1 MCDGQQR
8 GIDPLA
14 QVICISKQVDAQ
26 KIKQNDAA
34 YCLVDT
40 NLGFIQASV
49 TGKISASQIRQEHV
63 GIILKNF
70 MHYLTSP
77 DHTAQ
82 KQSIGHGRGV
92 WSDSRN
98 RCLIQRRSKT
108 KAVYWLKSGVFYLL
122 SLFG

>member
-8 GIDPLA
+8 EIDPLA

-40 NLGFIQASV
+40 NLGFIQACL
-49 TGKISASQIRQEHV
+49 TGKISAI
-63 GIILKNF
+63 KNV

-77 DHTAQ
+77 DHRAQ

-108 KAVYWLKSGVFYLL
+108 KAVYWLKSGVFL
-122 SLFG
+122 SVVPVWVMRCNAVF